1 LHITSQTITSRFSRM
16 VSPHCLKNSQRCQ
29 HDGQKRNSVCHRL
42 CGCLCLYRRFTGLEG
57 LTMQTLLGFWCIW
70 RPSTY
75 ICRQVL
81 VYYSDNG
88 FGELIPHSLPIH
100 SVETANL

>member
-1 LHITSQTITSRFSRM
+1 
-16 VSPHCLKNSQRCQ
+16 
-29 HDGQKRNSVCHRL
+29 
-42 CGCLCLYRRFTGLEG
+42 
-57 LTMQTLLGFWCIW
+57 MQTLLGFWCIW